1 MQVLT
6 NETEKLKWDD
16 SGSRDSSVNAA
27 NKINE
32 KVHLLFLADSCRM
45 PPYATSAIT
54 IHQSHKVLYTFS
66 EYFPTLPLLVHVFTA
81 ITMELFVCQE
91 NFFAMM

>member
-1 MQVLT
+1 MQLIRLMGRFICCFWQIPV
-6 NETEKLKWDD
+6 EC
-16 SGSRDSSVNAA
+16 
-27 NKINE
+27 
-32 KVHLLFLADSCRM
+32 HQ
-45 PPYATSAIT
+45 YATSAIT
-54 IHQSHKVLYTFS
+54 IHQSPKVLYTFS